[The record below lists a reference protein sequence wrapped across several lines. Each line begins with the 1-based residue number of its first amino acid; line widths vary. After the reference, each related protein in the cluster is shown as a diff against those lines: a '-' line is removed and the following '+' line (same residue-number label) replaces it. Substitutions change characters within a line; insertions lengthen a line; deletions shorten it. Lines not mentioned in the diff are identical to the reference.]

1 MSKDYKITFEE
12 IKNILLER
20 GYTYVDGEYRG
31 IKSKLTCL
39 DEDGYLVLCDTQHIL
54 YRNRGARP
62 FHSSNPYSIQNIKK
76 FVFENTNDEYECVS
90 DKYINNREPLLFRH
104 KKCGRV
110 FENKWINVYRNRYT
124 DKVIENK
131 TGLFCPFCDAK
142 QLESTH
148 ALVLKQ
154 VWLHEESDTIVE
166 DKSCVNPNTHCPLPT
181 DIVNHRLKIAI
192 EVQSWF
198 HDFEDQKKKDE
209 IKKNFWI
216 SKGYE
221 FYAVDHRDYTVLEMV
236 QLFFPKINSIPDY
249 IDFEYSNKFDDVLA
263 QKLLNETMSVSRV
276 AEIMHCT
283 SHKIYDAIY
292 NNRISYPDNYTN
304 TCFASVVQLDLNGNF
319 IAVYDTIK
327 NAIDKTGVKH
337 IAYALQKG
345 RNYSGGYYWVYKKD
359 YDSGNYT
366 LSEFRS
372 KKFLV
377 PINQFDLEGNFIRRF
392 DTIIEASK
400 AMNCS
405 NNDIYRVAIDERK
418 HCKGYIWKF

>member
-1 MSKDYKITFEE
+1 MSKEYKITFEE

-20 GYTYVDGEYRG
+20 GYTYVNGEYRG

-39 DEDGYLVLCDTQHIL
+39 DKEGYLVLCNIQHML
-54 YRNRGARP
+54 YRNRGAKP
-62 FHSSNPYSIQNIKK
+62 FHANNPYSIQNIKK
-76 FVFENTNDEYECVS
+76 FVMENTGNEYECIS
-90 DKYINNREPLLFRH
+90 DKYTNNKEELEFCH
-104 KKCGRV
+104 NKCGRT
-110 FENKWINVYRNRYT
+110 FKNKWVNVYRSRYT

-131 TGLFCPFCDAK
+131 TGLFCPFCEAK

-154 VWLHEESDTIVE
+154 VWVHEESDTIVE
-166 DKSCVNPNTHCPLPT
+166 DRTCINPNTNCSLPT

-198 HDFEDQKKKDE
+198 HDFDNQKKKDE
-209 IKKNFWI
+209 IKRKFWLNQ
-216 SKGYE
+216 GYD
-221 FYAVDHRDYTVLEMV
+221 FYAVDQRDYSVLEMV
-236 QLFFPKINSIPDY
+236 QIFFPKINSIPDY
-249 IDFEYSNKFDDVLA
+249 IDFEYSNKFDDILA
-263 QKLLNETMSVSRV
+263 QNLLNETLSVPKV
-276 AEIMHCT
+276 AKIMQC
-283 SHKIYDAIY
+283 SPHKIYDTIQ
-292 NNRISYPDNYTN
+292 NNRIVYPENYEYTYL
-304 TCFASVVQLDLNGNF
+304 SPVVQLDLGGNF
-319 IAVYDTIK
+319 IASYGAIK
-327 NAIDKTGVKH
+327 DAIDKTGVKH

-372 KKFLV
+372 KKFLI
-377 PINQFDLEGNFIRRF
+377 PINQYDLNGNFIKRF

-400 AMNCS
+400 VMNCN